1 MTAALRNRTAPALT
15 VLLVLV
21 ALGLVA
27 PASPAAAAARVDV
40 VGLDGRAA
48 VAADGTTTLTLTGTG
63 FQSVPSA
70 HGGIYVLFG
79 WVDTAGS
86 WRPSQGGLTG
96 QDLRYVPDSESADN
110 AGHQRFVAFPGSDT
124 AAAANGGVVDAGGT
138 WSTTLLVP
146 GARFTATDRS
156 GAPTEVDCTQV
167 TCGVITI
174 GAHGVKSA
182 TNETFTPVDVV
193 PPGAAAPAPA
203 GDEPEGAAAPAPA
216 PSGAPVTATVPS
228 PGAVRVGVDSTT
240 VVQGRVVGFTGQ
252 GFTPGEQVVAA
263 LAGGLAA
270 LGPLVAGAHG
280 EVAGVLQLPAD
291 LRPGTHV
298 LGLTAAAS
306 GAVAEVELTVVADPV
321 VAAAAAGAAAEPPV
335 TTSATVAVGV
345 AALLLVVLVVSSAAT
360 ARRRRRAGA
369 VAVLPQGAAR

>member
-1 MTAALRNRTAPALT
+1 MTPDLRSRTVPALT
-15 VLLVLV
+15 LLLVLV
-21 ALGLVA
+21 ALGLVV
-27 PASPAAAAARVDV
+27 PAGPAAAAARVDV

-48 VAADGTTTLTLTGTG
+48 VAADGATTLTLTGTG

-79 WVDTAGS
+79 WVDAAGT

-96 QDLRYVPDSESADN
+96 QDLRYVPDSESAEN

-124 AAAANGGVVDAGGT
+124 AAAANGGVVDADGT

-174 GAHGVKSA
+174 GAHGVKNA
-182 TNETFTPVDVV
+182 TNETFTPVEVV
-193 PPGAAAPAPA
+193 PAGGDAPGSVRPDEVTAVPAPAASGAVPPAAAP
-203 GDEPEGAAAPAPA
+203 
-216 PSGAPVTATVPS
+216 T

-321 VAAAAAGAAAEPPV
+321 VAAAAAGPAADPPV
-335 TTSATVAVGV
+335 TTPATVAVGV

-369 VAVLPQGAAR
+369 VAVLPSGGAR

>member
-1 MTAALRNRTAPALT
+1 MTAALRNRTVPALT

-27 PASPAAAAARVDV
+27 PAGPAAAAARVDV

-79 WVDTAGS
+79 WVDTTGS

-174 GAHGVKSA
+174 GAHGVKNA

-193 PPGAAAPAPA
+193 PRGAAVVPAPASDEPAAAPAPA
-203 GDEPEGAAAPAPA
+203 TSGAPTTAAAP
-216 PSGAPVTATVPS
+216 T

-335 TTSATVAVGV
+335 TTPATVAVGV
-345 AALLLVVLVVSSAAT
+345 AALLLVVLVVSSAVT

-369 VAVLPQGAAR
+369 VAVLPSGAVR